1 MTLKLYGSFPESLV
15 AIYIAQVFALSL
27 PPSSPSSSLPLFSPS
42 PPLLLRTHACLRHRP
57 AYADGTISSRGFR
70 DTPAGPARAGVPA
83 RRGARAV
90 PPCPPQSRASR
101 VVDRTGLAHAC
112 STCRTVGERRA
123 AHRVRRVMSALQPCC
138 RSRPRG
144 AQGVIHRDIKGANIL
159 TTKEGH
165 VKLADF
171 GVATR
176 LGLDHQALHS
186 GQIRRRSRARAA

>member
-15 AIYIAQVFALSL
+15 AIYIAQVFTLSL
-27 PPSSPSSSLPLFSPS
+27 PPSPPPLLAAPPLFSPLPLS
-42 PPLLLRTHACLRHRP
+42 PCARLLAASTGLCRRHTLF
-57 AYADGTISSRGFR
+57 AWIR
-70 DTPAGPARAGVPA
+70 DTPAGTARAGVPA